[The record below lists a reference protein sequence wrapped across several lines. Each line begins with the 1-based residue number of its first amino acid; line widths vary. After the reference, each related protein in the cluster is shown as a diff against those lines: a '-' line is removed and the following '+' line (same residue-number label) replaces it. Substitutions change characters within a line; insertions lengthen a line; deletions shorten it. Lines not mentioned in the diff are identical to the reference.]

1 MIEQLIGAEGGIR
14 RMRSDLNVET
24 PEFKGAGM
32 KFSIRGLFSFEFS
45 LAIPHFWKHEPAA
58 IAADYELERFFIAG
72 FQYHDGPEVVE
83 ELEAGTELV
92 LIHEKDNPHDPR
104 AVAFHMGSSHLGYIP
119 RQRNRT
125 IAALLDQGAPL
136 RARITQVDSDADP
149 WHAVEVVVFVIAGY
163 ALPAPGKGKEPFF
176 PEL

>member
-1 MIEQLIGAEGGIR
+1 
-14 RMRSDLNVET
+14 
-24 PEFKGAGM
+24 M
-32 KFSIRGLFSFEFS
+32 KFSIRGLFAFQFSF
-45 LAIPHFWKHEPAA
+45 AIPHFWKKGPAG

-72 FQYHDGPEVVE
+72 FQYHDGPELVE

-104 AVAFHMGSSHLGYIP
+104 AVAFHFGSSHLGYIP

-136 RARITQVDSDADP
+136 RARITQVDPDAGP
-149 WHAVEVVVFVIAGY
+149 WHAVEVAVFVTANY
-163 ALPAPGKGKEPFF
+163 ALPAPGKGKEPLL